1 MILVDTSVWID
12 HLRAG
17 RLALQ
22 HLLERGAVLVHPW
35 VTGELAL
42 GQLTQHQRI
51 LGLLSSLPSAIV
63 VTPEEVLEFVERH
76 QLAGAG
82 VGYVDLQLLAAAQ
95 LTPDASLWT
104 ADKRLATTAVRLGLA
119 VDPATLDDR
128 P

>member
-42 GQLTQHQRI
+42 GQLTQRQRI

-63 VTPEEVLEFVERH
+63 VTPEEVLEFVSVINSRGLE
-76 QLAGAG
+76 
-82 VGYVDLQLLAAAQ
+82 
-95 LTPDASLWT
+95 S
-104 ADKRLATTAVRLGLA
+104 ATSTSSSS
-119 VDPATLDDR
+119 R
-128 P
+128 PRN